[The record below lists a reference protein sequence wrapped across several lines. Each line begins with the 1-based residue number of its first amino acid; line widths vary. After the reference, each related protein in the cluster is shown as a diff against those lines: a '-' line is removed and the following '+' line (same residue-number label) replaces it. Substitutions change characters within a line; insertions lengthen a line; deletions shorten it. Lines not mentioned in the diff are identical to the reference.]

1 MVAHANTGSDRAF
14 GIVNGAFLGLVL
26 LAVLY
31 PVIYVLSASFSSSY
45 AVISGQVWL
54 FPVDLSLMGYRAV
67 FRHDAVWRGYF
78 NSGFYMI
85 VGTSVNVALTVMA
98 AYPLSR
104 RDFRARRV
112 VMFVLTLTFL
122 FAPPLIPRYLLVRDL
137 GMLDTRLAMI
147 IPNALIVFYVII
159 TRTFF
164 QTTIPDELLEAAKM
178 DGCSDVRFIVAVVLP
193 LSRSILAVVALWY
206 AVGHWNRYFDA
217 LIYLKSASLQ
227 PLQIVLRNILIQNE
241 VAGEMLG
248 EVVLTDAQVGLAELL
263 KYSLIVVASIPMLA
277 LYPFVQ
283 KHFVKGVMVG
293 SLKG

>member
-1 MVAHANTGSDRAF
+1 MIARANTGSDRVF
-14 GIVNGAFLGLVL
+14 GIVNGAFLALVL

-85 VGTSVNVALTVMA
+85 VGTLVNVALTVMA

-112 VMFVLTLTFL
+112 VMFVLTFTFL

-241 VAGEMLG
+241 IAGEMLG

-277 LYPFVQ
+277 IYPFVQ